1 MPANSTRNKLAE
13 AINLANSLTVL
24 RVVLIPGF
32 IIALEYDRPDIAM
45 YIFIVAMVSDF
56 IDGPLARIRGTETEL
71 GAFLDPLAD
80 KFIIITSFVLFASYG
95 WIPEWL
101 TIVVISRD
109 IVVVTGWLLIY
120 LIYRTLAVK
129 PLLLGKVAIFFQ
141 FTTILF
147 SLARI
152 NYDFM
157 PDLLTPLVWL
167 TAGFTV
173 MSGLQ
178 YVHRGL
184 SAGKSK

>member
-1 MPANSTRNKLAE
+1 M
-13 AINLANSLTVL
+13 NLSNSLTVL

-32 IIALEYDRPDIAM
+32 IISLEYGRPDIAL

-80 KFIIITSFVLFASYG
+80 KFIIITAFVLFASYG
-95 WIPEWL
+95 WMPEWL

-109 IVVVTGWLLIY
+109 IVVVTGWLLTYFISH
-120 LIYRTLAVK
+120 TLAVK
-129 PLLLGKVAIFFQ
+129 PLLLGKVAIFLQ

-147 SLARI
+147 SLVYI
-152 NYDFM
+152 NYG
-157 PDLLTPLVWL
+157 LLPELLPPLVWL

-178 YVHRGL
+178 YVYRGL
-184 SAGKSK
+184 TAGEEK